1 MSDVIQIK
9 INIQEPAVI
18 NKKVEPAASSIH
30 DLFAAQAARTPHA
43 IAAEYAGHQLTYR
56 TLNDAAGR
64 FASILASHG
73 VGREKIVGIGL
84 QRSLDLPIALLGTLM
99 AGGACMPLDAEYP
112 PERLAYM
119 MEDANV
125 DVIVSDG
132 RIDNSDPKEKPCV
145 VSLNQRLLAQI
156 LADGAKVH
164 APSRQ
169 HDAAWVVYT
178 SGSTGRPR
186 GVVLTHGGLVNH
198 HLAAI
203 DLYGLT
209 PRDRVLQFSS
219 LSFDISIEEMI
230 PSWLAGA
237 TVVFRDPEM
246 PLLPAEFIAW
256 IEKKKITVLDLPTA
270 YWHELVHGLAKTK
283 QRLPESLR
291 LVIVG
296 GEKASASALRA
307 WSEISRGKVRWINTY
322 GPSEASIIATSWEP
336 GTGEKVSDGEL
347 PIGRPIANTRI
358 YLLDQNMRPVEPGAT
373 GEIYIGGVGVARGY
387 VNRPL
392 QTAEKFIRDPF
403 SNESGAVLYKTGD
416 LARYMPDGNIEFR
429 GRTDHQVKIQ
439 GYRVEL
445 SEIESALERH
455 PGVRECAAGLLDDET
470 KVLLAWIVPSG
481 SECPTTREL
490 RDFLAGTL
498 PSYMIPSAFH
508 AILAMPLTPNGK
520 VDRRALIH
528 LKNPITPDH
537 EAVSARDEIETK
549 VVAIMEKVLQVQPI
563 GIHDGFFDLG
573 GNSLLAIRLMPA
585 IEEAFGRSFP
595 LHTLLNSS
603 TPAQI
608 AALLREKKETPVSTL
623 VPVQPMGSERPLFL
637 VHGMGGH
644 VLRFRDL
651 VRHFAPEQPVFALQA
666 QGLSGEASCLNRVED
681 MADLYV
687 EEIRV
692 AQPQGPYAIAGYSF
706 GGFVAVEIARRLI
719 AQGQEVEYLAL
730 IDTFA
735 APAGGSSSL
744 LKNFF
749 RLPAQEKASYLSRKV
764 QKKVRRMVQGV
775 ALPAAVKA
783 VREACVEAE
792 RHYRPQ
798 VFEGKISLFLPSN
811 RSLRN
816 SRSEDG
822 GWGPFA
828 SKGVVAY
835 DVPGDHGT
843 IVDEPNAKELA
854 RLIRSGLERVRTSKS
869 RAAAASTMGKAEE
882 ITR

>member
-1 MSDVIQIK
+1 MSDVILNIPEPVVIK
-9 INIQEPAVI
+9 
-18 NKKVEPAASSIH
+18 KKAEPAASSIH

-56 TLNDAAGR
+56 TLKDAAGR

-73 VGREKIVGIGL
+73 VGRERIVGIGL

-119 MEDANV
+119 MEDAGV
-125 DVIVSDG
+125 DVILSDG
-132 RIDNSDPKEKPCV
+132 RIPNSAPGEKPCV

-156 LADGAKVH
+156 LADG
-164 APSRQ
+164 SRIHSASRAQ
-169 HDAAWVVYT
+169 DAAWIVYT

-203 DLYGLT
+203 QLYGLT

-219 LSFDISIEEMI
+219 LSFDISIEEML

-237 TVVFRDPEM
+237 TVVYRDPEM
-246 PLLPAEFIAW
+246 PLLPAEFVAW

-296 GEKASASALRA
+296 GEKASASALHA

-336 GTGEKVSDGEL
+336 RLGEQVSETEL
-347 PIGRPIANTRI
+347 PIGRPIANTHI
-358 YLLDQNMRPVEPGAT
+358 HLLDENLKPVETGAT
-373 GEIYIGGVGVARGY
+373 GEIYIGGAGIARGY

-392 QTAEKFIRDPF
+392 QSADKFIQDPF
-403 SNESGAVLYKTGD
+403 SNSGATLYKTGD
-416 LARYMPDGNIEFR
+416 LGRLRPDGNLEFR

-445 SEIESALERH
+445 GEIESALERH
-455 PGVRECAAGLLDDET
+455 PGVRQCAAALLDDET
-470 KVLLAWIVPSG
+470 KVLLAWIVPSE
-481 SECPTTREL
+481 SECPTASEL
-490 RDFLAGTL
+490 REFLAQAL
-498 PSYMIPSAFH
+498 PNYMIPSAFH
-508 AILAMPLTPNGK
+508 AIPSMPLTPNGK
-520 VDRRALIH
+520 VDRRALMQM
-528 LKNPITPDH
+528 KNPMPADRP
-537 EAVSARDEIETK
+537 AGVARDEMDSK
-549 VVAIMEKVLQVQPI
+549 VIGIMEKVLQVQPI
-563 GIHDGFFDLG
+563 GIHDSFFDLG
-573 GNSLLAIRLMPA
+573 GNSLLAIRLMSA
-585 IEEAFGRSFP
+585 IEEAFSRSFP
-595 LHTLLNSS
+595 LARLLESS

-608 AALLREKKETPVSTL
+608 ADLLRAKKETPVSTL
-623 VPVQPMGSERPLFL
+623 VPVQPLGTERPLFL

-651 VRHFAPEQPVFALQA
+651 VRHFAPDQPVFALQA
-666 QGLSGEASCLNRVED
+666 QGLSGEAPCLNRVDD
-681 MADLYV
+681 MANLYV
-687 EEIRV
+687 KEIRQ
-692 AQPQGPYAIAGYSF
+692 AQPKGPYAIAGYSF
-706 GGFVAVEIARRLI
+706 GGFVAVEIARRL
-719 AQGQEVEYLAL
+719 AAEGQEVEYLAL

-735 APAGGSSSL
+735 VPGGRTSSL
-744 LKNFF
+744 VKSFL
-749 RLPAQEKASYLSRKV
+749 RLPAPEKASYISRKIT
-764 QKKVRRMVQGV
+764 KKVRRMVKGV

-783 VREACVEAE
+783 VREGCLEAE
-792 RHYRPQ
+792 RHYQPQ
-798 VFEGKISLFLPSN
+798 IFEGKISLFLPSN

-816 SRSEDG
+816 SRAEDG
-822 GWGPFA
+822 GWGAFA
-828 SKGVVAY
+828 TKGVVAY
-835 DVPGDHGT
+835 QIPGDHGS
-843 IVDEPNAKELA
+843 IVDEPNAKDLA
-854 RLIRSGLERVRTSKS
+854 RLICSGLERVRTSRS
-869 RAAAASTMGKAEE
+869 LLAAAAT
-882 ITR
+882 TR